1 MKNEN
6 MNHLQAISVFYDYN
20 KEPFMGFARKRYG
33 LPDRVLTDIYQDAI
47 LALYLNIQ
55 NGKYEERPGCS
66 LRTYLFQIGINKIRD
81 YLKMSRKE
89 EPILTDFSDMDEPID
104 ESDNAELYRLVDQMP
119 SPCRDILFAYYW
131 DGCSMRN
138 IAEQMGYKDETVAK
152 AQKYKCLQKVR
163 EMFRTMGFKIKSN
176 KK

>member
-6 MNHLQAISVFYDYN
+6 MNHLQAISAFYDQN
-20 KEPFMGFARKRYG
+20 KEPFLGYARKRYG

-47 LALYLNIQ
+47 LALYLNIR
-55 NGKYEERPGCS
+55 NGQYQEQPGCS
-66 LRTYLFQIGINKIRD
+66 LRSYFFQIGINKIRD
-81 YLKMSRKE
+81 YLKQNRKE
-89 EPILTDFSDMDEPID
+89 EPIVTDFSTLEEPID
-104 ESDNAELYRLVDQMP
+104 ESDNPELYLLVEQMP

-131 DGCSMRN
+131 DGCSMRE

-152 AQKYKCLQKVR
+152 SQKYKCLQKVR